1 MRRSTSRLHQ
11 APRARLDVFG
21 PLPHD
26 VGMRRAIKIY
36 DTTLRDGTQG
46 EGVSFSMEDKVRL
59 SARFDAIG
67 IHYIEGG
74 WPGSNP
80 KDLRFFRRMHD
91 VSLKH
96 AKLCAFSMTRRAGVS
111 AAGDANM
118 QALIEAGAPV
128 ATIVGKSWDFHVT
141 HALETTLPENLAMIG
156 DTIAYLRPKMD
167 EVMYDAEHCFDG
179 FRANREYALATL
191 KAAAGAGAHWVV
203 LCDTNGGTLPHDL
216 VAILQ
221 VVKREVPARLGI
233 HVHNDAECAVAN
245 SLAAVMEGVDQV
257 QGTINGFG
265 ERCGNANLV
274 SIIPTLALK
283 LGLECV
289 PTAHLR
295 ELRDLSRFVSEL
307 ANRKPWSSQPY
318 VGDSAFA
325 HKGGMHVSA
334 VLKHPETYEHV
345 DPEAVGNH
353 RRVLVSE
360 LAGKS
365 NILWK
370 AREYGI
376 DLDRDTPDSRRILDR
391 LKQLEDEGFQFEG
404 AEASFELLMERALG
418 RYRAYFELD
427 AFRVIVEEQSG
438 DGGPVAEAT
447 VRVRVKGM
455 LEHTAAEGNGPVNAL
470 DHALR
475 KALEEFYPNLKE
487 MRLLDYKVRILD
499 ESKGTA
505 AKTRVLITSG
515 DAQETWGT
523 VGVAD
528 NIIEASWLALVDSV
542 EYKLRAD
549 ERRRASA

>member
-1 MRRSTSRLHQ
+1 MHRQ
-11 APRARLDVFG
+11 
-21 PLPHD
+21 
-26 VGMRRAIKIY
+26 IKIY

-46 EGVSFSMEDKVRL
+46 EGVSFSMEDKVRIASRL
-59 SARFDAIG
+59 DALG

-80 KDLRFFRRMHD
+80 KDLRFFRRMQD
-91 VSLKH
+91 VTLKH
-96 AKLCAFSMTRRAGVS
+96 AKLAAFSMTRRAGTTPD
-111 AAGDANM
+111 ADANM
-118 QALIEAGAPV
+118 QAILEAGAPV

-141 HALETTLPENLAMIG
+141 QALETTLHENVAMIG
-156 DTIAYLRPKMD
+156 DTIGWLRPRME
-167 EVMYDAEHCFDG
+167 EVLYDAEHFFDG

-191 KAAAGAGAHWVV
+191 KAADAAGAHWLV
-203 LCDTNGGTLPHDL
+203 LCDTNGGTLPSDL
-216 VAILQ
+216 VEILRE
-221 VVKREVPARLGI
+221 VKRAVRAPLGI

-245 SLAAVMEGVDQV
+245 SLAAVQEGVDHV
-257 QGTINGFG
+257 QGTINGYG

-274 SIIPTLALK
+274 SIIPTLMLK
-283 LGLECV
+283 LKLECL
-289 PTAHLR
+289 PEPNLR
-295 ELRDLSRFVSEL
+295 ELRELSRFTAEL
-307 ANRKPWSSQPY
+307 ANRKPWSAQPY

-334 VLKHPETYEHV
+334 VLKHPDTYEHV
-345 DPEAVGNH
+345 SPEAVGNH

-365 NILWK
+365 NILFK

-376 DLDRDTPDSRRILDR
+376 DLDRETPDSRRILDQ
-391 LKQLEDEGFQFEG
+391 LKALEDQGFQFEG

-418 RYRAYFELD
+418 RHRPYFDLD
-427 AFRVIVEEQSG
+427 AYRVIVEEQNASQE
-438 DGGPVAEAT
+438 PVAEAT

-455 LEHTAAEGNGPVNAL
+455 LEHTAAAGNGPVNAL

-475 KALEEFYPNLKE
+475 KALEEFYPGLRE
-487 MRLLDYKVRILD
+487 MKLLDYKVRILD

-515 DAQETWGT
+515 DGRETWGT

-528 NIIEASWLALVDSV
+528 NIIEASWLALVDSI

-549 ERRRASA
+549 ERRSGRGEP

>member
-1 MRRSTSRLHQ
+1 MRRL
-11 APRARLDVFG
+11 
-21 PLPHD
+21 
-26 VGMRRAIKIY
+26 IKIY

-59 SARFDAIG
+59 ATRLDALG

-80 KDLRFFRRMHD
+80 KDLRFFRRMQD
-91 VSLKH
+91 VSFKH
-96 AKLCAFSMTRRAGVS
+96 AKLAAFSMTRRAGGS
-111 AAGDANM
+111 AEADANM
-118 QALIEAGAPV
+118 QALVAAGAPV

-141 HALETTLPENLAMIG
+141 EALGTTREENLAMIE
-156 DTIAYLRPKMD
+156 DTIAWLRPKMD
-167 EVMYDAEHCFDG
+167 EVMFDAEHFFDG
-179 FRANREYALATL
+179 FRANRDYALATL
-191 KAAAGAGAHWVV
+191 RAAERAGAHWLV
-203 LCDTNGGTLPHDL
+203 LCDTNGGTLPAEL
-216 VAILQ
+216 VEIL
-221 VVKREVPARLGI
+221 REVKQAVKTPLGI

-245 SLAAVMEGVDQV
+245 SLAAVAEGVGQV
-257 QGTINGFG
+257 QGTMNGFG

-274 SIIPTLALK
+274 SLIPSLVLK
-283 LGLECV
+283 LRLDCIPES
-289 PTAHLR
+289 TLR
-295 ELRDLSRFVSEL
+295 ELRDVSRFVSEL
-307 ANRKPWSSQPY
+307 ANRKPWDAQPY

-334 VLKHPETYEHV
+334 VLKHPNTYEHI
-345 DPEAVGNH
+345 DPAAVGNR
-353 RRVLVSE
+353 RRVLISE

-365 NILWK
+365 NVLWK

-376 DLDRDTPDSRRILDR
+376 DLDQETPETRRILDR

-418 RYRAYFELD
+418 RHKPYFELD
-427 AFRVIVEEQSG
+427 AYRVIVEEESAEG
-438 DGGPVAEAT
+438 EPVAEAT

-455 LEHTAAEGNGPVNAL
+455 LEHTAAAGNGPVNAL

-475 KALEEFYPNLKE
+475 KALEQFYPNLRE

-515 DAQETWGT
+515 DERETWGT
-523 VGVAD
+523 VGVAN
-528 NIIEASWLALVDSV
+528 NIIEASWRALVDSV

-549 ERRRASA
+549 ERRGAAS

>member
-1 MRRSTSRLHQ
+1 MRRQIR
-11 APRARLDVFG
+11 
-21 PLPHD
+21 
-26 VGMRRAIKIY
+26 IY

-59 SARFDAIG
+59 ATRLDALG

-80 KDLRFFRRMHD
+80 KDLRFFHRMQD
-91 VSLKH
+91 VTLKT
-96 AKLCAFSMTRRAGVS
+96 AKLAAFSMTRRAGGVTDS
-111 AAGDANM
+111 DANM
-118 QALIEAGAPV
+118 QAILESGAPV

-141 HALETTLPENLAMIG
+141 HALETTLHENLAMINDSVG
-156 DTIAYLRPKMD
+156 WLTPKMD
-167 EVMYDAEHCFDG
+167 EVIYDAEHFFDG
-179 FRANREYALATL
+179 FRANRDYALATL
-191 KAAAGAGAHWVV
+191 KAADAAGARWLV
-203 LCDTNGGTLPHDL
+203 LCDTNGGTLPSEL
-216 VAILQ
+216 VEVLRE
-221 VVKREVPARLGI
+221 VKRHVRAPLGI

-245 SLAAVMEGVDQV
+245 SLAAVQEGVDHV

-274 SIIPTLALK
+274 SIIPTLMLK
-283 LGLECV
+283 LGLDCLPE
-289 PTAHLR
+289 AHLR
-295 ELRDLSRFVSEL
+295 ELRELSRFTAEL
-307 ANRKPWSSQPY
+307 ANRKPWAAQPY

-334 VLKHPETYEHV
+334 VLKHPETYEHIA
-345 DPEAVGNH
+345 PEAVGNH

-365 NILWK
+365 NILYK

-376 DLDRDTPDSRRILDR
+376 DLDRETPDSRRILDQ
-391 LKQLEDEGFQFEG
+391 LKALEDQGFQFEG

-418 RYRAYFELD
+418 RHRPFFALD
-427 AFRVIVEEQSG
+427 AYRVIVEEQNA
-438 DGGPVAEAT
+438 DQEPVAEAT
-447 VRVRVKGM
+447 VRLRVKGM
-455 LEHTAAEGNGPVNAL
+455 LEHTAAAGNGPVDAL

-475 KALEEFYPNLKE
+475 KALEEFYPSLRQMK
-487 MRLLDYKVRILD
+487 LLDYKVRILD

-515 DAQETWGT
+515 DGRETWGT

-528 NIIEASWLALVDSV
+528 NIIEASWQALVDSI
-542 EYKLRAD
+542 EYKLRGD
-549 ERRRASA
+549 QKRSGGEG

>member
-1 MRRSTSRLHQ
+1 MRRL
-11 APRARLDVFG
+11 
-21 PLPHD
+21 
-26 VGMRRAIKIY
+26 IKIY

-59 SARFDAIG
+59 ASRLDALG

-80 KDLRFFRRMHD
+80 KDLRFFARMQD
-91 VSLKH
+91 VTLKH
-96 AKLCAFSMTRRAGVS
+96 AKLAAFSMTRRAGGTAES
-111 AAGDANM
+111 DANM
-118 QALIEAGAPV
+118 QALITAGAPV
-128 ATIVGKSWDFHVT
+128 ATIVGKAWDFHVS
-141 HALETTLPENLAMIG
+141 HALGTTLEENLAMVR
-156 DTIAYLRPKMD
+156 DTIAFLRPKMD
-167 EVMYDAEHCFDG
+167 EVLFDAEHFFDG
-179 FRANREYALATL
+179 FRANRDYALATL
-191 KAAAGAGAHWVV
+191 RAAENAGAHWLV
-203 LCDTNGGTLPHDL
+203 LCDTNGGTLPADL
-216 VAILQ
+216 VEILR
-221 VVKREVPARLGI
+221 VVKAAVKTPLGI

-245 SLAAVMEGVDQV
+245 SLAAVTEGVGQV
-257 QGTINGFG
+257 QGTMNGFG

-274 SIIPTLALK
+274 SIIPSLVLK
-283 LGLECV
+283 MGIDCIPE
-289 PTAHLR
+289 AHLH
-295 ELRDLSRFVSEL
+295 ELRDVSRFVSEL
-307 ANRKPWSSQPY
+307 ANRKPWDAQPY

-334 VLKHPETYEHV
+334 VLKHPETYEHI
-345 DPEAVGNH
+345 DPQLVGNH

-365 NILWK
+365 NIVWK
-370 AREYGI
+370 AREFGI
-376 DLDRDTPDSRRILDR
+376 DIDQDTPDSRRILER

-418 RYRAYFELD
+418 RHRPYFALD
-427 AFRVIVEEQSG
+427 AYRVIVEEQSG
-438 DGGPVAEAT
+438 EDEPVAEAT
-447 VRVRVKGM
+447 VRVNVKGI
-455 LEHTAAEGNGPVNAL
+455 LEHTAAAGNGPVNAL

-475 KALEEFYPNLKE
+475 KALEPFYPNLKE

-515 DAQETWGT
+515 DTRETWGT

-549 ERRRASA
+549 DRRGQA

>member
-1 MRRSTSRLHQ
+1 MRRL
-11 APRARLDVFG
+11 
-21 PLPHD
+21 
-26 VGMRRAIKIY
+26 IKIY

-46 EGVSFSMEDKVRL
+46 EGVSFSMEDKIRL
-59 SARFDAIG
+59 ATRLDSLG

-80 KDLRFFRRMHD
+80 KDLRFFARMQD
-91 VSLKH
+91 VTLKH
-96 AKLCAFSMTRRAGVS
+96 AKLAAFSMTRRAGGTAES
-111 AAGDANM
+111 DANM
-118 QALIEAGAPV
+118 QALITAGAPV

-141 HALETTLPENLAMIG
+141 QALGTTLEENLAMVR
-156 DTIAYLRPKMD
+156 DTIGFLRPKMD
-167 EVMYDAEHCFDG
+167 EVLFDAEHFFDG
-179 FRANREYALATL
+179 FRANRDYALATL
-191 KAAAGAGAHWVV
+191 RAAESAGAHWLV
-203 LCDTNGGTLPHDL
+203 LCDTNGGTLPADL
-216 VAILQ
+216 VEILR
-221 VVKREVPARLGI
+221 VVKATVRTPLGI

-245 SLAAVMEGVDQV
+245 SLAAVAEGVGQV
-257 QGTINGFG
+257 QGTMNGFG

-274 SIIPTLALK
+274 SIIPSLVLK
-283 LGLECV
+283 MKVDCIPE
-289 PTAHLR
+289 AHLR

-307 ANRKPWSSQPY
+307 ANRKPWDAQPY

-334 VLKHPETYEHV
+334 VLKHPETYEHI
-345 DPEAVGNH
+345 DPELVGNH

-365 NILWK
+365 NIVWK
-370 AREYGI
+370 AREFGI
-376 DLDRDTPDSRRILDR
+376 DIDQDTPDSRRILER

-418 RYRAYFELD
+418 RHRPYFELD
-427 AFRVIVEEQSG
+427 AYRVIVEEQSG
-438 DGGPVAEAT
+438 DDEPVAEAT
-447 VRVRVKGM
+447 VRVRVKGI
-455 LEHTAAEGNGPVNAL
+455 LEHTAAAGNGPVNAL

-475 KALEEFYPNLKE
+475 KALEQFYPGLKE
-487 MRLLDYKVRILD
+487 MRLLDYQVRILD

-515 DAQETWGT
+515 DARETWGT

-542 EYKLRAD
+542 EYKLRSD
-549 ERRRASA
+549 ERRGQA